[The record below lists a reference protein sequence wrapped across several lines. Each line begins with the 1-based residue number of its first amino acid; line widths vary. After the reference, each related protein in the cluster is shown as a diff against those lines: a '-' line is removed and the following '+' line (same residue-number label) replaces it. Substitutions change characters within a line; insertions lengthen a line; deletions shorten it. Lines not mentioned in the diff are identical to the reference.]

1 MRNAVGAALI
11 GALTVV
17 AAADAEA
24 QRAEGRRFTVTPMV
38 GSILYDWS
46 SGLATRS
53 PNDEGQ
59 WEKKKINPT
68 LGVAANYS
76 LLQQVGVGFYF
87 EASRPTTRGDYF
99 PALLL
104 KFGDDVELRTVS
116 QRVTVMMYGI
126 QGQVGM
132 NFGRFAPYVG
142 GGVGAVTVN
151 MDPQQNDGNS
161 AFSKRSGQIGGG
173 LGFKMGRGTLTV
185 DARDF
190 LIFGWDRQK
199 LYPVKEFVGTS
210 TGYQN
215 VIFPSA
221 NPAPPEKK
229 KTIQNGRIALG
240 FSFVPQ
246 IGTANTDNEQE

>member
-1 MRNAVGAALI
+1 MRNAVCAALV
-11 GALTVV
+11 GALAVV
-17 AAADAEA
+17 TAGDAGA
-24 QRAEGRRFTVTPMV
+24 QRAEGRRFSVTPMV

-53 PNDEGQ
+53 PDKSGA
-59 WEKKKINPT
+59 WEDKKINPT
-68 LGVAANYS
+68 LGMAANYS
-76 LLQQVGVGFYF
+76 ILEQVGVGFYF

-104 KFGDDVELRTVS
+104 KFGNDVELRNVS

-132 NFGRFAPYVG
+132 NVGRFAPYVG
-142 GGVGAVTVN
+142 GGFGAVTVN

-161 AFSKRSGQIGGG
+161 AFSKSSAQFGGG
-173 LGFKMGRGTLTV
+173 LGFRMGRGTLTI

-190 LIFGWDRQK
+190 LIFNWDREQ
-199 LYPVKEFVGTS
+199 LYPVQEFVGTS
-210 TGYQN
+210 TGYRN
-215 VIFPSA
+215 VTFPSA
-221 NPAPPEKK
+221 NVAPPEKK
-229 KTIQNGRIALG
+229 KTIQNGRLALG

-246 IGTANTDNEQE
+246 IGTANTANEQE